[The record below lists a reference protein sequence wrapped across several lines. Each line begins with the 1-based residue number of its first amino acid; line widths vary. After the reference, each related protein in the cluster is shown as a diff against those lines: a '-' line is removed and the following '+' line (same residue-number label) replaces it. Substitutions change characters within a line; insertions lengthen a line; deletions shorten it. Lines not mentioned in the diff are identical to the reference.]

1 MKKYKYS
8 YSKLIIGLFI
18 LGIVIAVA
26 CIALNLYRFV
36 LKIRGEYEITGY
48 DWFMLILVILL
59 SIAFIVIA
67 ISCFVSSNYV
77 VENKAVVLNWG
88 IIKNKLDL
96 IDVTTLKYYPDKNR
110 VELIFS
116 DESYFYIATKPEW
129 VNDFISD
136 IKTANSKILYIEE
149 TSLSDN

>member
-1 MKKYKYS
+1 MKR
-8 YSKLIIGLFI
+8 
-18 LGIVIAVA
+18 
-26 CIALNLYRFV
+26 NR
-36 LKIRGEYEITGY
+36 
-48 DWFMLILVILL
+48 ILVILL

-129 VNDFISD
+129 VNDFIND